1 MRRVSVASSIIAA
14 HDLEAEARAIR
25 LAARQQD
32 RAMRRRLSVTTI
44 RIAEITE
51 VNVTPAGT
59 SELTVS
65 ILGTLENGRL
75 VRASYILASYLA
87 PAEVVHL
94 LSLFEVGRA
103 IPLAG
108 LNGARRWTDANG
120 ERHASIE
127 FLAQTIKG

>member
-1 MRRVSVASSIIAA
+1 MRRVSVASSIVSTQ
-14 HDLEAEARAIR
+14 DLAAEARAIR

-51 VNVTPAGT
+51 LNVSPAGAG
-59 SELTVS
+59 ELTVS
-65 ILGTLENGRL
+65 ILGTLENGRP
-75 VRASYILASYLA
+75 VRASYVLASYLT
-87 PAEVVHL
+87 PAEAVHL

-103 IPLAG
+103 INLAG

-120 ERHASIE
+120 EKHASIE